1 MNNLGQG
8 GRFYSGSI
16 PVGPIVK
23 QHSIPTQASAVSVI
37 FRAGMACGVL
47 DLTAAFVT
55 WSLQGVSP
63 YRILQ
68 AIASGLLG
76 ADSFHGGWPTAL
88 LGLAC
93 HFFIAFCAA
102 TLFYFG
108 SYKLKFMTERPI
120 LAGFA
125 FGIAVYL
132 VMYWLVM
139 PLSRIEP
146 AVLYGPHAHRDRHSH
161 VLRRSAHF
169 PHRPPL
175 HRVATILAAGGAAAF
190 STGQIWPTIHEL
202 TGGD

>member
-1 MNNLGQG
+1 MEGTVMNNLGQG

-16 PVGPIVK
+16 PVGPIVT
-23 QHSIPTQASAVSVI
+23 QHSIPTQTSAVSVI
-37 FRAGMACGVL
+37 LRAGMACGVL
-47 DLTAAFVT
+47 DLTAAFVN
-55 WSLQGVSP
+55 WGLQGVSP

-76 ADSFHGGWPTAL
+76 ADSFHGGWTTAL

-102 TLFYFG
+102 TVFYSG

-146 AVLYGPHAHRDRHSH
+146 MPFSMVRSLIAIVTHMFCVGLPISFT
-161 VLRRSAHF
+161 VRRYTA
-169 PHRPPL
+169 
-175 HRVATILAAGGAAAF
+175 
-190 STGQIWPTIHEL
+190 
-202 TGGD
+202 